1 MSYNVE
7 KEIKNDNVQ
16 ILSTRFKEKR
26 SKNEKIKLLQEEK
39 AKKRM
44 ELEEVI
50 SYLLLV

>member
-50 SYLLLV
+50 LHLLLV